1 MSNRAKTMV
10 AKQFKNRGIVNTDV
24 LEAMSLVKRHLFVSR
39 IYRSMAYTDNPLP
52 IGQGQTISQPYVVA
66 LMTELLQVEKTHK
79 VLEIGTGC
87 GYQTAI
93 LSILS
98 KRVITL
104 DVLSSLSE
112 QSRKRL
118 IKFGFNNV
126 DFHCADGKLGWKKE
140 APYDRILVS
149 AAPVTIPELLI
160 GQLAPKGYMVIPV
173 GSLNDQLIH
182 IITKDKNENIHIKK
196 STQVRFVPLV

>member
-10 AKQFKNRGIVNTDV
+10 AKQLKNRGIVNTDV

-52 IGQGQTISQPYVVA
+52 IGQGQTISQSYVVA

-104 DVLSSLSE
+104 DVLSSLSR
-112 QSRKRL
+112 QSQKRL
-118 IKFGFNNV
+118 RKLGYNNV

-149 AAPVTIPELLI
+149 AAPVTIPEILI